1 MYCDAYQKTS
11 KIKFMLLCEV
21 SLGKEFIPEKPGDGL
36 KEGFHHIKG
45 EGSLYPDSRFD
56 LRLPSGVVISMG
68 KLIQGK
74 SSLQFNEYV
83 VQKESQVRLRYLLQF
98 NQEDH

>member
-1 MYCDAYQKTS
+1 MIIISIWREQYTSFPLCVLFISMLDAPFCNFK
-11 KIKFMLLCEV
+11 V

-56 LRLPSGVVISMG
+56 LRLPSGKCSFPFFFLWENVFQMC
-68 KLIQGK
+68 
-74 SSLQFNEYV
+74 F
-83 VQKESQVRLRYLLQF
+83 
-98 NQEDH
+98 